1 MLFTHGKL
9 TGRTQQTFE
18 DPTGM
23 GRWSGFRLEGSSS
36 HIVNVVCAYRVC
48 QPDSSTHSSANT
60 AQAQQ
65 RRIMNLRQYPT
76 ANPRT
81 QILIDLTH
89 LLTEWRNK
97 NEEFLLMIDA
107 NNSGEFRD
115 VSAWNSFVTRN
126 SLFDVHDCKHG
137 MSEIPPTYNRGK
149 TQIDHILC
157 SPALVPAI
165 RRCGFYPFDAGPVHT
180 SDHRAIFCDF
190 DLHILLGIHD
200 PRQPTQQAL
209 RHINSKDV
217 ATRDRYL
224 KHLGRTCHSQSLLS
238 KMDQLLNSPTFDFC
252 AQQSLNEL
260 DHELTQAMLQ
270 AELHCSRHQD
280 AWSPILKLHKRLV
293 QAWRLIVS
301 STKIP

>member
-9 TGRTQQTFE
+9 TGRTQQTFK

-190 DLHILLGIHD
+190 DLHILLGIRIPD
-200 PRQPTQQAL
+200 NQPLKPSVTSTAKTLQHEIAISNILVEHVTPNPYFQKW
-209 RHINSKDV
+209 IN
-217 ATRDRYL
+217 YL
-224 KHLGRTCHSQSLLS
+224 LH
-238 KMDQLLNSPTFDFC
+238 QLLISANNNPSTNSTT
-252 AQQSLNEL
+252 N
-260 DHELTQAMLQ
+260 
-270 AELHCSRHQD
+270 
-280 AWSPILKLHKRLV
+280 
-293 QAWRLIVS
+293 
-301 STKIP
+301 